1 MKDILL
7 GSNRDLLVVNGDF
20 VIGDSDEQQ
29 QNMLLITKKGELKQ
43 NPDVG
48 VGLSSFLKDDDTGS
62 LITEVNRQFTKD
74 GMIVRAVKYVKEILS
89 IDASYR

>member
-7 GSNRDLLVVNGDF
+7 GSNRDLLVVDGDF
-20 VIGDSDEQQ
+20 VIGISDEQQ

-48 VGLSSFLKDDDTGS
+48 VGLTSFLKDDDTGS
-62 LITEVNRQFTKD
+62 LISEVNRQFTKD
-74 GMIVRAVKYVKEILS
+74 GMIVRAVRFLKDKLF

>member
-7 GSNRDLLVVNGDF
+7 GSARDLLIVDGDL
-20 VIGDSDEQQ
+20 VIGYSDEQQ
-29 QNMLLITKKGELKQ
+29 QHLLLLTKKGELKQ
-43 NPDVG
+43 SPDVG

-62 LITEVNRQFTKD
+62 MISEVNRQFTKD
-74 GMIVRAVKYVKEILS
+74 GMIVRAVKYVKGILN